1 MTAVRGRAIIR
12 GGGWRAGWG
21 RGRFR
26 VESAVGMGVVGR
38 WLGVGG
44 MGSVIWSCE
53 EGMGW
58 VRGVST
64 SDRVGIDGNA

>member
-38 WLGVGG
+38 WVGG
-44 MGSVIWSCE
+44 W
-53 EGMGW
+53 W
-58 VRGVST
+58 
-64 SDRVGIDGNA
+64 DGKCDLEL